1 MSLALSRKWRPARF
15 DQVIGQEHITR
26 TLQAAVTADRVGHA
40 YLFCGPRGT
49 GKTTMARLL
58 AKAVNCQA
66 TDPAARPDDACP
78 LCHAVNEAR
87 FLDLIEIDA
96 ASNTG
101 VDDIRTLREKVNFAP
116 SQGRYKV
123 YIIDEVHMLSI
134 AAFNALLKTLE
145 EPPAHTIFVLATTE
159 EHKVPV
165 TIKSRCQQFNFRLL
179 TTPEIAARLNWLA
192 GKEALAIEPGAVEL
206 LARQAAGSLRDAES
220 LLDQLVV
227 SPDDRITLERAQ
239 LVLGTAPD
247 AAVLAVVDAWLDAD
261 SARGLGVIHDA
272 LSSGADARQFC
283 RQMVSHLRQLLLMQ
297 AAGTQLDVEGP
308 VERKR
313 DMLAQAARAPR
324 RALIDAVRR
333 FQEAALQPAG
343 SWQPQLP
350 LELAFIELMPDG
362 PMPVASGEWRVA
374 SGESP
379 LVRAESASSDAG
391 RVASGEG
398 RVASEEHRVPSA
410 DQQPTTNDPRP
421 TRDHQPAADR
431 QPATRDPRPA
441 TSDDAPP
448 ATRHA
453 PPATPPTAPP
463 ATLTVPAVSALWPE
477 MTRRVGQH
485 NKNLPAL
492 LTMCKPL
499 AIEGRTVILGFDYP
513 LLKDKFDKTAGAAD
527 AVVAALRAL
536 SNTECLIRTVTTA
549 DYPVPIHKDEFQ
561 ALATELGGVVRDD
574 E

>member
-66 TDPAARPDDACP
+66 ADPAARPDDACP

-350 LELAFIELMPDG
+350 LELAFIELLPDA
-362 PMPVASGEWRVA
+362 PMVGGEWRVA
-374 SGESP
+374 SGESSS
-379 LVRAESASSDAG
+379 VRAESAASDAG

-398 RVASEEHRVPSA
+398 RVASEERRAPVANYQPTIN
-410 DQQPTTNDPRP
+410 DQQPTPTPNAPR
-421 TRDHQPAADR
+421 
-431 QPATRDPRPA
+431 
-441 TSDDAPP
+441 

-453 PPATPPTAPP
+453 PPATPP

-477 MTRRVGQH
+477 MARRVGQH

>member
-1 MSLALSRKWRPARF
+1 MSQALSRKWRPARF
-15 DQVIGQEHITR
+15 DQVIGQEHVTR
-26 TLQAAVTADRVGHA
+26 TLQAAVAADRVSHA

-66 TDPAARPDDACP
+66 ADPAQRPDDTCP

-179 TTPEIAARLNWLA
+179 TTPEIAARLNWLTER
-192 GKEALAIEPGAVEL
+192 EALAIEPGAVEL

-283 RQMVSHLRQLLLMQ
+283 RQMVGHLRQLLLMQ
-297 AAGTQLDVEGP
+297 AAGAQLDVEGP

-350 LELAFIELMPDG
+350 LELAFIELLPDG
-362 PMPVASGEWRVA
+362 PLDRTPAA
-374 SGESP
+374 
-379 LVRAESASSDAG
+379 DG
-391 RVASGEG
+391 RPPQQEPTT
-398 RVASEEHRVPSA
+398 H
-410 DQQPTTNDPRP
+410 DQRPTTNDQPSTSTLDAPPAAPTNDQRP
-421 TRDHQPAADR
+421 TTND
-431 QPATRDPRPA
+431 
-441 TSDDAPP
+441 SAPP
-448 ATRHA
+448 ATR
-453 PPATPPTAPP
+453 PSPP

-527 AVVAALRAL
+527 AVVTALRAL
-536 SNTECLIRTVTTA
+536 SGTECLIRTVTTA

>member
-1 MSLALSRKWRPARF
+1 MSQALSRKWRPARF
-15 DQVIGQEHITR
+15 DQVIGQEHVTR
-26 TLQAAVTADRVGHA
+26 TLQAAVTADRIGHA

-66 TDPAARPDDACP
+66 ADPAARPDDTCP

-101 VDDIRTLREKVNFAP
+101 VDDIRLLREKVNFAP

-179 TTPEIAARLNWLA
+179 TTPEIAGRLNWLA
-192 GKEALAIEPGAVEL
+192 EREALAIEPGAVEL
-206 LARQAAGSLRDAES
+206 LARQASGSVRDAES

-227 SPDDRITLERAQ
+227 SPDDRITLQRAQ

-272 LSSGADARQFC
+272 LASGADARQFC
-283 RQMVSHLRQLLLMQ
+283 RQMVGHLRLLLLMQ
-297 AAGTQLDVEGP
+297 AAGAQLDVDGP
-308 VERKR
+308 VERKKE
-313 DMLAQAARAPR
+313 MVAQAARAPR

-350 LELAFIELMPDG
+350 LELAFIELLPDA
-362 PMPVASGEWRVA
+362 PIRVT
-374 SGESP
+374 SDERRVTSVEQTVVSEE
-379 LVRAESASSDAG
+379 VRATSDERRAT
-391 RVASGEG
+391 
-398 RVASEEHRVPSA
+398 SEERRAPVVEQRPTTT
-410 DQQPTTNDPRP
+410 TTNDQPP
-421 TRDHQPAADR
+421 TEAN
-431 QPATRDPRPA
+431 T
-441 TSDDAPP
+441 PP
-448 ATRHA
+448 ATR
-453 PPATPPTAPP
+453 PSPP
-463 ATLTVPAVSALWPE
+463 ATLTVPAVAALWPE

-499 AIEGRTVILGFDYP
+499 AMEGRTIILGFDYP

-536 SNTECLIRTVTTA
+536 SNTDCLIRTVTTA

>member
-1 MSLALSRKWRPARF
+1 MSQALYRKWRPARF
-15 DQVIGQEHITR
+15 DQVIGQEHVTR
-26 TLQAAVTADRVGHA
+26 TLQAAVAADRVGHA

-58 AKAVNCQA
+58 AKAVNCEA
-66 TDPAARPDDACP
+66 ADPAARPDDTCP
-78 LCHAVNEAR
+78 LCRAVNEGR

-192 GKEALAIEPGAVEL
+192 GQETLAIESGAVEL
-206 LARQAAGSLRDAES
+206 LARQASGSLRDAES

-272 LSSGADARQFC
+272 LASGADARQFC
-283 RQMVSHLRQLLLMQ
+283 RQMVAHLRQLLLLQ
-297 AAGTQLDVEGP
+297 VAGAQLDVEGP
-308 VERKR
+308 VERKAE
-313 DMLAQAARAPR
+313 MLAQAGRAPR

-333 FQEAALQPAG
+333 FQEAALQPTG

-350 LELAFIELMPDG
+350 LELAFIELLPDA
-362 PMPVASGEWRVA
+362 PMQVAWVGERPPQA
-374 SGESP
+374 
-379 LVRAESASSDAG
+379 
-391 RVASGEG
+391 EG
-398 RVASEEHRVPSA
+398 RRTTDDGRPPQIEERPLTA
-410 DQQPTTNDPRP
+410 DRRP
-421 TRDHQPAADR
+421 PPAEERQPAAER
-431 QPATRDPRPA
+431 RPA
-441 TSDDAPP
+441 QAEERPP
-448 ATRHA
+448 AAVR
-453 PPATPPTAPP
+453 PPTPTA
-463 ATLTVPAVSALWPE
+463 ALTVAAVAGMWPE
-477 MTRRVGQH
+477 MTQQVGRQ

-499 AIEGRTVILGFDYP
+499 AIEGRTIILGFDYP
-513 LLKDKFDKTAGAAD
+513 LLKDKFDKTQGAAD
-527 AVVAALRAL
+527 LVVAAFRAL
-536 SNTECLIRTVTTA
+536 SGTDCLIRTVATA
-549 DYPVPIHKDEFQ
+549 DYPVPIHRDEFQ
-561 ALATELGGVVRDD
+561 ALAAELGGVVRDD

>member
-1 MSLALSRKWRPARF
+1 MSQALYRKWRPARF
-15 DQVIGQEHITR
+15 DQVIGQEHVTR
-26 TLQAAVTADRVGHA
+26 TLQAAVAADRVGHA

-58 AKAVNCQA
+58 AKAVNCEA
-66 TDPAARPDDACP
+66 ADPAVRPDDTCP
-78 LCHAVNEAR
+78 LCRAVNEGR

-192 GKEALAIEPGAVEL
+192 GQETLAIEPGAVEL
-206 LARQAAGSLRDAES
+206 LARQASGSLRDAES
-220 LLDQLVV
+220 LLDQLIV

-261 SARGLGVIHDA
+261 SAHGLGVIHDA

-283 RQMVSHLRQLLLMQ
+283 RQMVAHLRQLLLLQ
-297 AAGTQLDVEGP
+297 VAGAQLDVEGP
-308 VERKR
+308 VERKAE
-313 DMLAQAARAPR
+313 MLAQAGRAPR

-350 LELAFIELMPDG
+350 LELAFIELLPDA
-362 PMPVASGEWRVA
+362 PMAIP
-374 SGESP
+374 
-379 LVRAESASSDAG
+379 RAE
-391 RVASGEG
+391 E
-398 RVASEEHRVPSA
+398 
-410 DQQPTTNDPRP
+410 RP
-421 TRDHQPAADR
+421 PAADR
-431 QPATRDPRPA
+431 RPPQVEERPLTADRRPPQVEERQPTADRRPTQAEEPPPRAEEPPPAAPRPP
-441 TSDDAPP
+441 TP
-448 ATRHA
+448 AA
-453 PPATPPTAPP
+453 V
-463 ATLTVPAVSALWPE
+463 LTVAAVAGMWPE
-477 MTRRVGQH
+477 MTQQVGRQ

-499 AIEGRTVILGFDYP
+499 AIEGRTIILGFDYP
-513 LLKDKFDKTAGAAD
+513 LLKDKFDKTQGAAD
-527 AVVAALRAL
+527 LVVAAFRAL
-536 SNTECLIRTVTTA
+536 SGTDCLVRTVATA
-549 DYPVPIHKDEFQ
+549 DYPVPIHRDEFQ

>member
-1 MSLALSRKWRPARF
+1 MSQALSRKWRPARF
-15 DQVIGQEHITR
+15 DQVIGQEHVTR

-66 TDPAARPDDACP
+66 ADPAARPDDTCP

-101 VDDIRTLREKVNFAP
+101 VDDIRLLREKVNFAP

-179 TTPEIAARLNWLA
+179 TTPEIAGRLNWLA
-192 GKEALAIEPGAVEL
+192 EREALAIEPGAVEL
-206 LARQAAGSLRDAES
+206 LARQASGSVRDAES

-227 SPDDRITLERAQ
+227 SPDDRITLQRAQ

-272 LSSGADARQFC
+272 LASGADARQFC
-283 RQMVSHLRQLLLMQ
+283 RQMVGHLRLLLLMQ
-297 AAGTQLDVEGP
+297 AAGAQLDVDGP
-308 VERKR
+308 VERKKE
-313 DMLAQAARAPR
+313 MVAQAARAPR

-350 LELAFIELMPDG
+350 LELAFIELLPDA
-362 PMPVASGEWRVA
+362 PIRVT
-374 SGESP
+374 SDERRVTSVEQTVVSEE
-379 LVRAESASSDAG
+379 VRATSDERRAT
-391 RVASGEG
+391 
-398 RVASEEHRVPSA
+398 SEERRAQVVEQRPTTT
-410 DQQPTTNDPRP
+410 TTNDQPP
-421 TRDHQPAADR
+421 TEAN
-431 QPATRDPRPA
+431 T
-441 TSDDAPP
+441 PP
-448 ATRHA
+448 ATR
-453 PPATPPTAPP
+453 PSPP
-463 ATLTVPAVSALWPE
+463 ATLTVPAVAALWPE

-499 AIEGRTVILGFDYP
+499 AMEGRTIILGFDYP

-536 SNTECLIRTVTTA
+536 SNTDCLIRTVTTA

>member
-1 MSLALSRKWRPARF
+1 MSQALSRKWRPARF
-15 DQVIGQEHITR
+15 DQVIGQEHVTR
-26 TLQAAVTADRVGHA
+26 TLQAAVAADRVGHA

-66 TDPAARPDDACP
+66 ADPAARPDDACP

-179 TTPEIAARLNWLA
+179 TTPEIVARLNWLT
-192 GKEALAIEPGAVEL
+192 ERESLAIEPGAVEL
-206 LARQAAGSLRDAES
+206 LARQASGSVRDAES

-247 AAVLAVVDAWLDAD
+247 AAVLAVVDAWLSAD

-272 LSSGADARQFC
+272 LGSGADARQFC
-283 RQMVSHLRQLLLMQ
+283 RQMVAHLRQLLLMQ
-297 AAGTQLDVEGP
+297 AAGAQLGVEGP
-308 VERKR
+308 VERKKE
-313 DMLAQAARAPR
+313 MLAQAARAPR

-350 LELAFIELMPDG
+350 LELAFIELLPDA
-362 PMPVASGEWRVA
+362 PLAFVVTSDERRVTSDERPVASETPRV
-374 SGESP
+374 
-379 LVRAESASSDAG
+379 
-391 RVASGEG
+391 
-398 RVASEEHRVPSA
+398 
-410 DQQPTTNDPRP
+410 
-421 TRDHQPAADR
+421 
-431 QPATRDPRPA
+431 
-441 TSDDAPP
+441 TSDERQVTNEERRAVNEE
-448 ATRHA
+448 RHA
-453 PPATPPTAPP
+453 PAPDQRPTTAPELVARHSSPVAPDEPAPRHSPP
-463 ATLTVPAVSALWPE
+463 ATLTVPAVAALWPE

-536 SNTECLIRTVTTA
+536 SNSDCLIRTVTTA

>member
-1 MSLALSRKWRPARF
+1 MSQALSRKWRPARF
-15 DQVIGQEHITR
+15 DQVIGQEHVTR
-26 TLQAAVTADRVGHA
+26 TLQAAVTADRIGHA

-66 TDPAARPDDACP
+66 ADPAARPDDTCP

-101 VDDIRTLREKVNFAP
+101 VDDIRLLREKVNFAP

-179 TTPEIAARLNWLA
+179 TTPEIAGRLNWLA
-192 GKEALAIEPGAVEL
+192 EREALAIEPGAVEL
-206 LARQAAGSLRDAES
+206 LARQASGSVRDAES

-227 SPDDRITLERAQ
+227 SPDDRITLQRAQ

-272 LSSGADARQFC
+272 LGSGADARQFC
-283 RQMVSHLRQLLLMQ
+283 RQMVGHLRLLLLMQ
-297 AAGTQLDVEGP
+297 AAGAQLDVDGP
-308 VERKR
+308 VERKKE
-313 DMLAQAARAPR
+313 MVAQAARAPR

-350 LELAFIELMPDG
+350 LELAFIELLPDA
-362 PMPVASGEWRVA
+362 PIRVTSGEQPVV
-374 SGESP
+374 SEE
-379 LVRAESASSDAG
+379 VRATSDERRAT
-391 RVASGEG
+391 
-398 RVASEEHRVPSA
+398 SEERRAQVVEQRPTTT
-410 DQQPTTNDPRP
+410 TTNDQSS
-421 TRDHQPAADR
+421 TEAN
-431 QPATRDPRPA
+431 T
-441 TSDDAPP
+441 PP
-448 ATRHA
+448 ATR
-453 PPATPPTAPP
+453 PSPP
-463 ATLTVPAVSALWPE
+463 ATLTVPAVAALWPE

-499 AIEGRTVILGFDYP
+499 AMEGRTIILGFDYP

-536 SNTECLIRTVTTA
+536 SNTDCLIRTVTTA

>member
-1 MSLALSRKWRPARF
+1 MSQALSRKWRPARF
-15 DQVIGQEHITR
+15 DQVIGQEHVTR
-26 TLQAAVTADRVGHA
+26 TLQAAVTADRIGHA

-66 TDPAARPDDACP
+66 ADPAARPDDTCP

-101 VDDIRTLREKVNFAP
+101 VDDIRLLREKVNFAP

-179 TTPEIAARLNWLA
+179 TTPEIAGRLNWLA
-192 GKEALAIEPGAVEL
+192 EREALAIEPGAVEL
-206 LARQAAGSLRDAES
+206 LARQASGSVRDAES

-227 SPDDRITLERAQ
+227 SPDDRITLQRAQ

-272 LSSGADARQFC
+272 LASGADARQFC
-283 RQMVSHLRQLLLMQ
+283 RQMVGHLRLLLLMQ
-297 AAGTQLDVEGP
+297 AAGAQLDVDGP
-308 VERKR
+308 VERKKE
-313 DMLAQAARAPR
+313 MVAQAARAPR

-350 LELAFIELMPDG
+350 LELAFIELLPDA
-362 PMPVASGEWRVA
+362 PIRVT
-374 SGESP
+374 SDERRVTSVEQTVVSEE
-379 LVRAESASSDAG
+379 VRATSDERRAT
-391 RVASGEG
+391 
-398 RVASEEHRVPSA
+398 SEERRAQVVEQRPTTT
-410 DQQPTTNDPRP
+410 TTNDQPP
-421 TRDHQPAADR
+421 TEAN
-431 QPATRDPRPA
+431 T
-441 TSDDAPP
+441 PP
-448 ATRHA
+448 ATR
-453 PPATPPTAPP
+453 PSPCLLYTSPSPRDGLLSRMPS
-463 ATLTVPAVSALWPE
+463 SA
-477 MTRRVGQH
+477 
-485 NKNLPAL
+485 
-492 LTMCKPL
+492 
-499 AIEGRTVILGFDYP
+499 
-513 LLKDKFDKTAGAAD
+513 
-527 AVVAALRAL
+527 
-536 SNTECLIRTVTTA
+536 
-549 DYPVPIHKDEFQ
+549 
-561 ALATELGGVVRDD
+561 
-574 E
+574 

>member
-1 MSLALSRKWRPARF
+1 
-15 DQVIGQEHITR
+15 
-26 TLQAAVTADRVGHA
+26 
-40 YLFCGPRGT
+40 
-49 GKTTMARLL
+49 
-58 AKAVNCQA
+58 
-66 TDPAARPDDACP
+66 
-78 LCHAVNEAR
+78 
-87 FLDLIEIDA
+87 
-96 ASNTG
+96 
-101 VDDIRTLREKVNFAP
+101 
-116 SQGRYKV
+116 
-123 YIIDEVHMLSI
+123 MLSI

-179 TTPEIAARLNWLA
+179 TGPEIAARLNWLTERE
-192 GKEALAIEPGAVEL
+192 GLAIEPGAVEL
-206 LARQAAGSLRDAES
+206 LARQASGSLRDAES

-297 AAGTQLDVEGP
+297 AAGAQLDVDGP

-350 LELAFIELMPDG
+350 LELAFIELLPD
-362 PMPVASGEWRVA
+362 A
-374 SGESP
+374 P
-379 LVRAESASSDAG
+379 LAMRTTDDGRKTTAERPPTAD
-391 RVASGEG
+391 RRPQQEG
-398 RVASEEHRVPSA
+398 RTTDDRPQTTAEKTAADDRPPTADRERPTTN
-410 DQQPTTNDPRP
+410 DQQPTTAARP
-421 TRDHQPAADR
+421 TTNDQRPPPEAA
-431 QPATRDPRPA
+431 RP
-441 TSDDAPP
+441 DNAPP
-448 ATRHA
+448 A
-453 PPATPPTAPP
+453 P
-463 ATLTVPAVSALWPE
+463 LTVPAVAALWPE
-477 MTRRVGQH
+477 MMRRVGQH

-527 AVVAALRAL
+527 AVVAALREL
-536 SNTECLIRTVTTA
+536 SHNTDCLIRTVTTA

-561 ALATELGGVVRDD
+561 ALAAELGGVVRDD